1 MVLSWASRRPGFLS
15 WTRSRT
21 NPTKPT
27 SDPTRHHPKQ
37 PKQNPPLSHF
47 LSSPPSRF
55 PSQFPVTS
63 LGFPLLKSTALRFRL
78 AAVCPI
84 MLAARALKLSMLR
97 RLGATAARAAER
109 LPPCRPRVFP
119 ARSNHSRGYSS
130 EGSSKYN
137 RPMRHFAEENETNS
151 QPLIYYI
158 VPSAL
163 LAFAGLVTFVHYNDE
178 KRAVTQEAQQSSV
191 PKRCTTN
198 RPAIGGPFKLYDT
211 ENNEVTES
219 KLRGNWTLI
228 YFGYT
233 SCPDVGPAEV
243 QKMADAVKLLESKY
257 GTKIT
262 PLFVTI
268 DPQRDSPAQLKA
280 YLSEFD
286 PRIIGLTGTINA
298 VRQIAQEYRVFFKKV
313 DDVGQD
319 YLVESSHN
327 MYLLDPCLETARCF
341 GTEYKASDLA
351 EAITME
357 IQKASK
363 SSTNY
368 LSCPS
373 WTQATCC
380 HYACRVTKLDI
391 KRRTNNN

>member
-1 MVLSWASRRPGFLS
+1 
-15 WTRSRT
+15 
-21 NPTKPT
+21 
-27 SDPTRHHPKQ
+27 
-37 PKQNPPLSHF
+37 
-47 LSSPPSRF
+47 
-55 PSQFPVTS
+55 
-63 LGFPLLKSTALRFRL
+63 
-78 AAVCPI
+78 
-84 MLAARALKLSMLR
+84 MLTPRVLKLSLLR
-97 RLGATAARAAER
+97 RLGAASAARAAER
-109 LPPCRPRVFP
+109 PPPCRPRVFP

-130 EGSSKYN
+130 EGGSKYN
-137 RPMRHFAEENETNS
+137 RPMRQFAEENEANP
-151 QPLIYYI
+151 QPLIYYV

-163 LAFAGLVTFVHYNDE
+163 LVFAGLVTFVHYNDE
-178 KRAVTQEAQQSSV
+178 KRAVTQEAQQTSV

-219 KLRGNWTLI
+219 KLRGNWTLM

-233 SCPDVGPAEV
+233 SCPDIGPAEV
-243 QKMADAVKLLESKY
+243 QKMADVVKLLESKY

-262 PLFVTI
+262 PLFITI

-286 PRIIGLTGTINA
+286 PRIIGLTGSINA

-313 DDVGQD
+313 DDIGQD

-341 GTEYKASDLA
+341 GAEYEASDLA
-351 EAITME
+351 EAITLE

-368 LSCPS
+368 S
-373 WTQATCC
+373 AT
-380 HYACRVTKLDI
+380 
-391 KRRTNNN
+391 N